1 MYRYEKEIK
10 KVFAAKDRERKR
22 ERWTDRE
29 TDRLRDSFTYII

>member
-22 ERWTDRE
+22 ERDGQTERQTD
-29 TDRLRDSFTYII
+29 